1 MNNFEEALA
10 DASKSIEISP
20 EYSKA
25 YLRKAKAE
33 RELLLNEDSLKTTEE
48 ALKID
53 SENEA
58 IRELYEEW
66 KHEWDDD
73 HTVDEEN
80 PHKKRFNRLET
91 WLKEGGSKY
100 DKLKI
105 RFYNPIYRGVHAA
118 RKIRVSVCNQ
128 QCCLI
133 GRIHPTHNVKI

>member
-58 IRELYEEW
+58 IRELYEE
-66 KHEWDDD
+66 
-73 HTVDEEN
+73 
-80 PHKKRFNRLET
+80 
-91 WLKEGGSKY
+91 
-100 DKLKI
+100 
-105 RFYNPIYRGVHAA
+105 
-118 RKIRVSVCNQ
+118 
-128 QCCLI
+128 
-133 GRIHPTHNVKI
+133 